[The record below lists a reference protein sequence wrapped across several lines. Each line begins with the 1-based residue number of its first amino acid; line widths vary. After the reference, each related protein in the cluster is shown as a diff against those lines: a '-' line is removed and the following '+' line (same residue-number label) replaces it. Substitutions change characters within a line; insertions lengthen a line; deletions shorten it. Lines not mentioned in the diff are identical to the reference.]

1 MPDRPIT
8 ERLLPS
14 LQWLRRYTPR
24 QFRGDL
30 VAGATVG
37 IMLIPQ
43 AMAYAILAGLP
54 PVYGLYASIVPL
66 IAYALLGTSR
76 HLAVGPVAL
85 VSLLVF
91 SGLSG
96 LAEPGSDRYIQLAII
111 TALGAGLIQLAMG
124 LMRMGFLINFLSR
137 PVLSG
142 FTSAAA
148 LIIAISQIPNL
159 TGLEIPATAPV
170 HEFLRQLF
178 IQMADTHLPTLLTGV
193 IAIAAIFWLRRR
205 WPGFPGPLAVVAAGI
220 LVTALFQLNHYG
232 LVIVGDIPGGLPAFE
247 LPTASSSEIRQLIPL
262 MLIITIVSFVESVA
276 VAQAIARRHDYRID
290 SNQELIALGLS
301 KVAGSLFQSYPTTGG
316 FSRSAVND
324 LAGGHTGMASIITAL
339 IIVLTLLI
347 LTPLFYY
354 LPVAILAAI
363 ILLAI
368 IGLFDLREMIHL
380 WRTDRKDLSMLLVTF
395 ISTLTLGI
403 QEGIAVGVTL
413 SVVTVIYSS
422 SKPHAAELGRLGDT
436 STYRNVDRYPE
447 AVIDKSILIFRFDS
461 PLYFA
466 SVEQFQAQLTEL
478 ISQKGSDLELV
489 ILDASSI
496 IEVDSTGVH
505 TLREMIISL
514 QTRRI
519 SLFISGAIGPV
530 RDKLKTAGI
539 FELAGRE
546 NFFFDIEDAIAAW
559 HDDEQ
564 RLEGYSPLQ
573 SNR

>member
-1 MPDRPIT
+1 
-8 ERLLPS
+8 
-14 LQWLRRYTPR
+14 
-24 QFRGDL
+24 
-30 VAGATVG
+30 
-37 IMLIPQ
+37 MLIPQ

-91 SGLSG
+91 SGMSG

-148 LIIAISQIPNL
+148 LIIAVSQIPNL
-159 TGLEIPATAPV
+159 TGLEIPSTAPV
-170 HEFLRQLF
+170 HEFLLLFFRQ
-178 IQMADTHLPTLLTGV
+178 ISETHLPTLLIGTLS
-193 IAIAAIFWLRRR
+193 IASIIGLRFW
-205 WPGFPGPLAVVAAGI
+205 WPRFPGPLIVVAAGI
-220 LVTALFQLNHYG
+220 LITALFRLNHYG
-232 LVIVGDIPGGLPAFE
+232 LTIVGDIPGGLPAFAI
-247 LPTASSSEIRQLIPL
+247 PAVSPADIRQLIPL
-262 MLIITIVSFVESVA
+262 MLVITIVSFVESVA
-276 VAQAIARRHDYRID
+276 VAQAIARRHSYRID
-290 SNQELIALGLS
+290 SNQELIALGVS
-301 KVAGSLFQSYPTTGG
+301 KLAGSLFQSYPTTGG

-324 LAGGHTGMASIITAL
+324 LTGGHTGMASIITAL
-339 IIVLTLLI
+339 IIVLTLFI

-354 LPVAILAAI
+354 LPVAVLAAI
-363 ILLAI
+363 ILVAI
-368 IGLFDLREMIHL
+368 VSLFDLREMINL
-380 WRTDRKDLSMLLVTF
+380 WRTDRKDLSMLMVTF
-395 ISTLTLGI
+395 ISTLILGI

-422 SKPHAAELGRLGDT
+422 SKPHAAELGRLGET
-436 STYRNVDRYPE
+436 TTFRNVERYPE
-447 AVIDKSILIFRFDS
+447 AVTDKNILIFRFDS

-466 SVEQFQAQLTEL
+466 SAGQFSLQLTEL
-478 ISQKGSDLELV
+478 IKAKGDDLELV

-505 TLREMIISL
+505 TLRELILSL
-514 QTRRI
+514 QVRHI

>member
-1 MPDRPIT
+1 
-8 ERLLPS
+8 
-14 LQWLRRYTPR
+14 
-24 QFRGDL
+24 
-30 VAGATVG
+30 
-37 IMLIPQ
+37 MLIPQ

-148 LIIAISQIPNL
+148 LIIAVSQIPNL
-159 TGLEIPATAPV
+159 TGLEIPSTAPV
-170 HEFLRQLF
+170 HEFLLLF
-178 IQMADTHLPTLLTGV
+178 FRHISEIHLPTLLTGTLS
-193 IAIAAIFWLRRR
+193 IASIIGLRYR
-205 WPGFPGPLAVVAAGI
+205 WPRFPGPLAVVAAGI
-220 LVTALFQLNHYG
+220 LITALFRLNHYG
-232 LVIVGDIPGGLPAFE
+232 LMIVGDIPGGLPA
-247 LPTASSSEIRQLIPL
+247 LAIPTASAADIRQLIPL
-262 MLIITIVSFVESVA
+262 MLVITIVSFVESVA
-276 VAQAIARRHDYRID
+276 VAQAIARRHNYRID
-290 SNQELIALGLS
+290 SNQELIALGIS
-301 KVAGSLFQSYPTTGG
+301 KLAGSLFQSYPTTGG

-324 LAGGHTGMASIITAL
+324 LTGGHTGMASIITAL
-339 IIVLTLLI
+339 IIVLTLFI

-354 LPVAILAAI
+354 LPVAVLAAI
-363 ILLAI
+363 ILVAI
-368 IGLFDLREMIHL
+368 VSLFDLREMINL
-380 WRTDRKDLSMLLVTF
+380 WRTDRKDLSMLMVTF
-395 ISTLTLGI
+395 ISTLILGI
-403 QEGIAVGVTL
+403 QEGIAVGVIL

-422 SKPHAAELGRLGDT
+422 SKPHAAELGRLGET
-436 STYRNVDRYPE
+436 TTFRNVERYPE
-447 AVIDKSILIFRFDS
+447 AVTDENILIFRFDS

-466 SVEQFQAQLTEL
+466 SAGQFNLQLAEL
-478 ISQKGSDLELV
+478 INAKGDDLELV

-505 TLREMIISL
+505 TLRELILSL
-514 QTRRI
+514 QVRHI